1 MPRGRG
7 VKWSTMIRRMRS
19 ILVAF
24 LCAALAGCAT
34 NPITGRSQFMLVSED
49 YAIGSSAAAYRSM
62 MGQLG
67 SRDKLE
73 TGTARAK
80 QIHDITDR
88 LIAQA
93 VRFRP
98 DSANWQWQIEVI
110 DEPKT
115 INAFCMAGG
124 KMGIYTGFW
133 TKLHATDDELAQVMG
148 HEIAHALASHPREGI
163 STAIG
168 VGVGVTAL
176 AALTSNNSNDFYR
189 NLDIGS
195 IAAALAIQLPH
206 SREAESEADQIGIEL
221 AARAGF
227 NPEAA
232 VTLWQKMA
240 KEDKYAPMEFLSTH
254 PAAETRIAKLQTL
267 VSKVEPL
274 YLAAKAQG
282 PSAVPNFLAV
292 PEATNERV
300 VIRAGEETREAYAR
314 RTAKTADAMTFVADE
329 VERFRQGEVKLN
341 CAFGC
346 FTYRANKGEWAAY
359 HRDAAWREL
368 AVSVM
373 RADTLSDL
381 SYFMLAEAARGLG
394 YADAARLYYQR
405 ALDAARDGHAC
416 GGLRGGCE
424 GFDVAKLATAAL
436 DTKR

>member
-1 MPRGRG
+1 MRRR
-7 VKWSTMIRRMRS
+7 IR
-19 ILVAF
+19 LLLLAL
-24 LCAALAGCAT
+24 LCAALASCAT
-34 NPITGRSQFMLVSED
+34 NPITGRNQFMLVSED

-67 SRDKLE
+67 SRDQLE
-73 TGTARAK
+73 TGTARVK

-98 DSANWQWQIEVI
+98 DSANWKWQIEVI
-110 DEPKT
+110 NDKK
-115 INAFCMAGG
+115 IVNAFCMAGG

-168 VGVGVTAL
+168 VGVGMTAL
-176 AALTSNNSNDFYR
+176 AALTARNSDEFNR
-189 NLDIGS
+189 NMNIGA

-206 SREAESEADQIGIEL
+206 SRLAESEADQIGIEL
-221 AARAGF
+221 AARAGY

-240 KEDKYAPMEFLSTH
+240 KEDSNAPMEFLSTH
-254 PAAETRIAKLQTL
+254 PAPETRIAQLQAL
-267 VSKVEPL
+267 VAKVEPL

-282 PSAVPNFLAV
+282 PERVPNFVAV
-292 PEATNERV
+292 PEAANERV
-300 VIRAGEETREAYAR
+300 VIRSGEETREAYAK

-329 VERFRQGEVKLN
+329 VERFRQGEVTLN
-341 CAFGC
+341 CTFGC
-346 FTYRANKGEWAAY
+346 FTYRANKREWAAY
-359 HRDAAWREL
+359 HRDGAWREL

-373 RADTLSDL
+373 RADTRSDL
-381 SYFMLAEAARGLG
+381 SYFMLGEAAHGLG
-394 YADAARLYYQR
+394 FEDAARVYYQR
-405 ALDAARDGHAC
+405 AIDAAREGHAC
-416 GGLRGGCE
+416 GGLLSSCE
-424 GFDVAKLATAAL
+424 GFDVTKLASARLASA
-436 DTKR
+436 R